1 MNNFSFPAEPTANQ
15 DAFEAGLGRWLL
27 VALPVI
33 LLGHLL
39 GGLALVA
46 ALMSANFNI
55 LGWLE

>member
-1 MNNFSFPAEPTANQ
+1 MNTFPLPAEPTARQN
-15 DAFEAGLGRWLL
+15 AFEESLGRWLL

-33 LLGHLL
+33 LVGHLL

-46 ALMSANFNI
+46 ALISANFNI